1 MKKIKIVSGA
11 YGYHPAGAASVK
23 LITAESGPIDVSD
36 TEAARLV
43 RMNVAVIVSETDD
56 AAQEARD
63 KAVATAAETSADT
76 APCVNMDETES
87 AAEGQETP
95 RLDAEQLKELTNAKL
110 RELAEDMG
118 IDCSKLRTKAQL
130 IAAICDEPLEDCIV
144 EADEPPV
151 LEAGVP
157 VV

>member
-1 MKKIKIVSGA
+1 MTRNRKRATKPLQRSQRQVRTPHHGA
-11 YGYHPAGAASVK
+11 T
-23 LITAESGPIDVSD
+23 LTDVTVVHYDWSK
-36 TEAARLV
+36 
-43 RMNVAVIVSETDD
+43 VAIG
-56 AAQEARD
+56 
-63 KAVATAAETSADT
+63 
-76 APCVNMDETES
+76 
-87 AAEGQETP
+87 AEGQETP